1 MVALQMRQ
9 LTSLDAQFLALENP
23 RQYGHVSGLT
33 IYDPSTAEGG
43 KLTLDALT
51 ALFEERIH
59 LLPPFRWRLVQVP
72 FGLDH
77 PYWIDDP
84 DFDLEYHVRE
94 LALPEPGDDRQLAEQ
109 VARIHA
115 RPLDRSRPLWETYLI
130 QGLSGGR
137 VAVLTKIHHAAIDGM
152 SGAEIQ
158 TILLDLAPEGREV
171 PPPPG
176 RLHTDHKP
184 GELEMLARGVASLPA
199 QPVRML
205 GAVPSTVA
213 NLDALPGVSLIPGT
227 GIVSSVTRRVAGL
240 VGGNRDGDILE
251 APRGRPPRTV
261 FNGRVSAHR
270 RFSFG
275 SLSLDEVKTVKNQFG
290 VTVND
295 AVVSICAGA
304 VRRYLLECNE
314 LPDEPLIAMIPVS
327 VRTPEQFGTY
337 GNKVS
342 VMMVPIPTDE
352 ADPRKRLARAHETLK
367 SAKGRHRAVPASILQ
382 DVTQFIPPAV
392 LGRAARVTLGLT
404 ARRTPVFNL
413 VISNVPGS
421 PRPLYMAGAQMLAQY
436 PVSAVADG
444 LGLNITV
451 ISYLDAMNFG
461 IVTDRDQVPDA
472 WPMMD
477 AVRDEL
483 ATLVELIGGPTPRR
497 PAAPKAAAAKQR

>member
-1 MVALQMRQ
+1 
-9 LTSLDAQFLALENP
+9 
-23 RQYGHVSGLT
+23 
-33 IYDPSTAEGG
+33 
-43 KLTLDALT
+43 
-51 ALFEERIH
+51 
-59 LLPPFRWRLVQVP
+59 
-72 FGLDH
+72 
-77 PYWIDDP
+77 
-84 DFDLEYHVRE
+84 
-94 LALPEPGDDRQLAEQ
+94 
-109 VARIHA
+109 
-115 RPLDRSRPLWETYLI
+115 
-130 QGLSGGR
+130 
-137 VAVLTKIHHAAIDGM
+137 
-152 SGAEIQ
+152 
-158 TILLDLAPEGREV
+158 
-171 PPPPG
+171 
-176 RLHTDHKP
+176 
-184 GELEMLARGVASLPA
+184 
-199 QPVRML
+199 ML
-205 GAVPSTVA
+205 GAVPRTIS
-213 NLDALPGVSLIPGT
+213 NLDALPGVNLIPGS
-227 GIVSSVTRRVAGL
+227 GVVSSVTRRVAGV
-240 VGGNRDGDILE
+240 VGATPDGEILE

-275 SLSLDEVKTVKNQFG
+275 SLSLDEVKAVKNDFG

-295 AVVSICAGA
+295 VVVTLCAGA
-304 VRRYLLECNE
+304 VRTYLLERDE
-314 LPDEPLIAMIPVS
+314 LPADPLIAMIPVS

-352 ADPRKRLARAHETLK
+352 PDPRKRLARAHETLK

-472 WPMMD
+472 WPLMD
-477 AVRDEL
+477 GARDEL
-483 ATLVELIGGPTPRR
+483 ATFVDMLKPSPRAKKAKAKADAK
-497 PAAPKAAAAKQR
+497 PA

>member
-9 LTSLDAQFLALENP
+9 LTSLDAQFLALENA

-33 IYDPSTAEGG
+33 VYDPSTAPGG
-43 KLTLDALT
+43 KLTLDGLT

-137 VAVLTKIHHAAIDGM
+137 AAVMTKIHHAAIDGM

-158 TILLDLAPEGREV
+158 SIVLDIAPEGREI
-171 PPPPG
+171 PPPPA

-199 QPVRML
+199 QPLRML
-205 GAVPSTVA
+205 GAVPQTVS
-213 NLDALPGVSLIPGT
+213 NLDALPGVNLIPGT
-227 GIVSSVTRRVAGL
+227 GLVSSATRRVAG
-240 VGGNRDGDILE
+240 VVSGNRGDGEILE

-275 SLSLDEVKTVKNQFG
+275 SLSLDEVKAVKNEFG

-295 AVVSICAGA
+295 VVVSMCAGA
-304 VRRYLLECNE
+304 VRRYLLEHDE
-314 LPDEPLIAMIPVS
+314 LPDEPLVAMIPVS

-352 ADPRKRLARAHETLK
+352 RDPRKRLARTHETMKTAK
-367 SAKGRHRAVPASILQ
+367 SRHRAVPASILQ

-392 LGRAARVTLGLT
+392 LGRAARVTLGVT

-413 VISNVPGS
+413 VISNVPGA
-421 PRPLYMAGAQMLAQY
+421 PMPLYMAGAKLLSQY

-451 ISYLDAMNFG
+451 ISYMDTMNFG

-472 WPMMD
+472 WPLMD
-477 AVRDEL
+477 GARDEL
-483 ATLVELIGGPTPRR
+483 ATLLDMFKP
-497 PAAPKAAAAKQR
+497 APKRRTRPPSKAAG